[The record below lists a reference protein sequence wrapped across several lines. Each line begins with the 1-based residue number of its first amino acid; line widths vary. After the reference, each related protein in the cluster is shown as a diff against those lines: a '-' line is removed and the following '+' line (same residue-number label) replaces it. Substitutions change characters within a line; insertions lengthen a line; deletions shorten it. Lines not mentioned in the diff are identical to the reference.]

1 MSTEPRTITLPT
13 ADHGDVT
20 LDEPAWCCGHPNH
33 RPDDRRADILHV
45 GPDVTLAFHGRDIG
59 DASLV
64 QSPFST
70 AEIPELC
77 SSTPGVS
84 VSLLGITLNPVQLYD
99 FAATLDRHA
108 DQLRDLADQLYTLNA
123 GEGQ

>member
-1 MSTEPRTITLPT
+1 MTNRTVTLAT
-13 ADHGDVT
+13 LDHGEIT
-20 LDEPAWCCGHPNH
+20 IPEPAWCIGHPNH
-33 RPDDRRADILHV
+33 RPDDHRADILHS
-45 GPDVTLAFHGRDIG
+45 GPDTVLAFRGRHIT

-84 VSLLGITLNPVQLYD
+84 VSVLGL
-99 FAATLDRHA
+99 TLDPVGLYELAAALETYA
-108 DQLRDLADQLYTLNA
+108 DQLRNLADQLDTFLA
-123 GEGQ
+123 GGDER

>member
-1 MSTEPRTITLPT
+1 MNEPRTITLPT

-20 LDEPAWCCGHPNH
+20 LDEPAWCIGHPNH
-33 RPDDRRADILHV
+33 RPDDQRADILHQ
-45 GPDVTLAFHGRDIG
+45 GPDVALTFRGHDIG
-59 DASLV
+59 DAALV

-70 AEIPELC
+70 LEIPELC

-84 VSLLGITLNPVQLYD
+84 VSLLSKTLNPVQLYD

-108 DQLRDLADQLYTLNA
+108 DQLRDLADHLHALL
-123 GEGQ
+123 GGGQ